1 MLTSLSKLVNNLS
14 EIYSK
19 ECKRCK
25 ERSVKLIKSLR
36 DFIRLKKIYIYYKPK
51 ECKKRRLTPISGL
64 VNMFWSAYEI
74 CNRESNKFVLL
85 LIKGVYSYEYM
96 ESWGRFD
103 ETLPEKKKLFT
114 VIKALKTLKMLTAK
128 ILKKCLKIWLKNL
141 DEYRDLYV
149 QSDTL
154 LLADVFGNFRNKCI
168 EIMNLILLIFC
179 PPLD

>member
-25 ERSVKLIKSLR
+25 ERSVKVIKSLR

-96 ESWGRFD
+96 ESWERFD
-103 ETLPEKKKLFT
+103 ETLLPEKKKLFT
-114 VIKALKTLKMLTAK
+114 VI
-128 ILKKCLKIWLKNL
+128 
-141 DEYRDLYV
+141 
-149 QSDTL
+149 
-154 LLADVFGNFRNKCI
+154 
-168 EIMNLILLIFC
+168 
-179 PPLD
+179 